1 MLTDIHRSS
10 SRRCSLKKGVPKNF
24 AKFTG
29 KHLWQ
34 ILRISS
40 YSVQMWEN
48 TDLKNS
54 KYGPFSRSVA
64 VTLVI
69 VTITIIRTVMIGKT

>member
-10 SRRCSLKKGVPKNF
+10 HRRCSIKKGVPKNF

-40 YSVQMWEN
+40 YSLQMREN

-54 KYGPFSRSVA
+54 MNFSRKYLKKNFHTNEVKFDNN
-64 VTLVI
+64 I
-69 VTITIIRTVMIGKT
+69 KIT